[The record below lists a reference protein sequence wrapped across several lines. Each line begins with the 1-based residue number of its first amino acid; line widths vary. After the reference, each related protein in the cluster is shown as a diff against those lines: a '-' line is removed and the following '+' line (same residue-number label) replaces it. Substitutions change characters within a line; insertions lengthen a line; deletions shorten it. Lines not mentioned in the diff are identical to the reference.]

1 MIKRKLFVASL
12 ALSAVFSVQAQ
23 EITIW
28 SWDPNF
34 NIPIMKEA
42 GEIYRKTHPDVT
54 FNVVDMGKSDVE
66 QKIQTMLTSGVTE
79 GLPDIVLVEDNKIQR
94 YIQFYPGAF
103 EPLDG
108 KIDYNVFANQK
119 IATMKH
125 ENKTYGVPFDSGVTG
140 LFYRKDIIE
149 QAGFSEADM
158 KNLTWDRYIEI
169 GKQVDSKTGKK
180 MLAIDPN
187 DTLLINIMLQSAGSW
202 FFDKDNQPTIANNDA
217 LKAALQYY
225 VKINNSGI
233 VKPVFGWSE
242 ATNTLNNEKN
252 NVASVITGVWGIS
265 TIKAE
270 PKQAG
275 KWRVAEIP
283 VMEGVKGATHAS
295 NLGGSSWYVLAS
307 SKQKDTAIS
316 FLSDIYVK
324 NIDFYQSILKSRGA
338 MGSNLLA
345 KEGDA
350 YKAPDPYF
358 GNTPIWSNFS
368 DWLKIIPSIN
378 YGIYSDE
385 AAMALNEQ
393 LPQILKGKSIDKAL
407 SDTEE
412 QVKTQ
417 IQ

>member
-1 MIKRKLFVASL
+1 MITRKLFVASL
-12 ALSAVFSVQAQ
+12 ALGAVFSVQAK
-23 EITIW
+23 EITVW
-28 SWDPNF
+28 SWDPHF
-34 NIPIMKEA
+34 NIPIMKQA

-66 QKIQTMLTSGVTE
+66 QKLQTMLASGVTE
-79 GLPDIVLVEDNKIQR
+79 GLPDIVLLEDNKIQR

-119 IATMKH
+119 IATMTY
-125 ENKTYGVPFDSGVTG
+125 ENKIYGIPFDSGVTA

-149 QAGFSEADM
+149 QAGFSDADM
-158 KNLTWDRYIEI
+158 RNLTWDRYIEI
-169 GKQVDSKTGKK
+169 GKQVTSKTGKK
-180 MLAIDPN
+180 MLAADPSDN
-187 DTLLINIMLQSAGSW
+187 PLVTIMMQSAGSW
-202 FFDKDNQPTIANNDA
+202 YFDKDNRPTIANNPV

-225 VKINNSGI
+225 VKINNAGI
-233 VKPVFGWSE
+233 VKPVFGWAE
-242 ATNTLNNEKN
+242 ATNALNSDKN

-270 PKQAG
+270 PNQAG

-283 VMEGVKGATHAS
+283 IMEGVKGATHAS

-307 SKQKDTAIS
+307 SKQKDIAIN
-316 FLSDIYVK
+316 FLSDIYVH
-324 NIDFYQSILKSRGA
+324 NIDFYQSILKERGA
-338 MGSNLLA
+338 MSSNLLA
-345 KEGDA
+345 REGDA
-350 YKAPDPYF
+350 YNAPAPYF
-358 GNTPIWSNFS
+358 GNTHIWSDFS
-368 DWLKIIPSIN
+368 DWLKIIPSVN

-385 AAMALNEQ
+385 AGMALIEQ
-393 LPQILKGKSIDKAL
+393 LPQILKGKPIDQAL
-407 SDTEE
+407 SDIEE